1 MMNKGEPYEM
11 NRFCF
16 ALLFLALSG
25 CSSPETVSPLPPL
38 REEDPTPPEDYM
50 CSPSRLLD
58 IECYDTEQC
67 VELYGTPCDAGTCW
81 GGYCV
86 P

>member
-1 MMNKGEPYEM
+1 M

-16 ALLFLALSG
+16 ALLSLALSG

-38 REEDPTPPEDYM
+38 RQDPIPAEETV

-67 VELYGTPCDAGTCW
+67 VELYATPCDAGTCW

-86 P
+86 Q